1 MRKLFKKLWND
12 ERGNA
17 LIIFGASLP
26 MIMGAAGL
34 ASDTIQWTLWKRQLQ
49 RAADSAAFA
58 GVYAQA
64 QENAAMTAAQAVNLD
79 LAKNNTTQIALMSGY
94 PQLAYPTGTG
104 YTDAVRV
111 TLAVQKQLG
120 FSSLF
125 MSTPPTI
132 TTSATAALV
141 LGDKYCV
148 VALAPTGE
156 ALQIGGDAHVVMDCG
171 AISNSTDPIDSV
183 DIAGNSHWFSADPV
197 AAVGAIEGTVNGTPN
212 LEPYALKMEDPY
224 ASLPT
229 SIPSSAN
236 CQNFNHSS
244 HYPPSS
250 GSNAGGNGNGNGGN
264 TTTEVTLLPG
274 CYNSFNPANG
284 TYNLSPGTY
293 YLNNTNLSLEGQ
305 INLVGEGVTIILTG
319 TDPGSLTMSG
329 NATMNLTA
337 PTSGTYANML
347 LIQAAN
353 AEVGNNNTING
364 NIGTAL
370 DGAIYF
376 PSGDLDYT
384 GSNSQVFQCAMIVGY
399 TVKSSGT
406 TDVQNDM
413 TAADCDADTQ
423 VQHKKIRLIA

>member
-34 ASDTIQWTLWKRQLQ
+34 ASDTIQWTLWKRELQ

-64 QENAAMTAAQAVNLD
+64 QENASMTAAQAVAND
-79 LAKNNTTQIALMSGY
+79 LTKNNTTKIALLSGY
-94 PQLAYPTGTG
+94 PQIAYPTGTG
-104 YTDAVRV
+104 YNDAVRV
-111 TLAVQKQLG
+111 TLAIQQQLG

-148 VALAPTGE
+148 VALAPDGE
-156 ALQIGGDAHVVMDCG
+156 ALKIGGNANVDMGCG
-171 AISNSTDPIDSV
+171 AISNSSDPIDAV
-183 DIAGNSHWFSADPV
+183 DIAGNSHWFKADPV
-197 AAVGAIEGTVNGTPN
+197 AAAGGIEGTINGSPS

-229 SIPSSAN
+229 AIPPGET
-236 CQNFNHSS
+236 CTNFNHPSKV
-244 HYPPSS
+244 YP
-250 GSNAGGNGNGNGGN
+250 NGKMK
-264 TTTEVTLLPG
+264 PG
-274 CYNSFNPANG
+274 CYNSFNLGGG
-284 TYNLSPGTY
+284 TVTLSPGTY
-293 YLNNTNLSLEGQ
+293 YLNSTSIQLTGHER
-305 INLVGEGVTIILTG
+305 LVGDGVTIILTG
-319 TDPGSLTMSG
+319 NSPGSISMTG
-329 NATMNLTA
+329 NSSMDLTA
-337 PTSGTYANML
+337 PTTGTYANML
-347 LIQAAN
+347 LIQAPN
-353 AEVGNNNTING
+353 AAVGNDNTING
-364 NIGTAL
+364 NNGTVL

-376 PSGDLDYT
+376 PKGDLDYS
-384 GSNSQVFQCAMIVGY
+384 GSSAQAFQCAMIVGY
-399 TVKSSGT
+399 TVTFTGS
-406 TDVQNDM
+406 TDIQNDQDGDGDPD
-413 TAADCDADTQ
+413 TDDCDANTQ